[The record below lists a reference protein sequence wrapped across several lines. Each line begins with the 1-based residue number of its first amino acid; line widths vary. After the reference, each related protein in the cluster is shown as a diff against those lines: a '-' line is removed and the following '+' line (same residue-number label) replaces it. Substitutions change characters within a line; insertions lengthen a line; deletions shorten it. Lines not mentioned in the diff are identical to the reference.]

1 MLDNVN
7 LGNNLIVARV
17 HTQDC
22 WYIIFLFDWSV
33 KMVSLVHLSISAPA
47 SQPVFARLFF
57 VDHARLSS
65 MVRQTILLFPTLP
78 ASDQLILSDPH

>member
-33 KMVSLVHLSISAPA
+33 KSISAPA